1 MKPYIIIIT
10 TLIIIV
16 NLIPVDSAQSVTN
29 TQLITNKTHSITN
42 TQLITNKTPPGTN
55 TQSITNT
62 IRLITNTTQSIIN
75 TIRLM
80 TNTKSLNDTKQSL
93 NTTMQPVNM
102 TLMKNEFY
110 IIANTPYNEQTNNC
124 NNKSEDFAN
133 YLVNNNASN
142 VSLVEIEYK
151 DGSYSHEFVEWNG
164 LYYDPTN
171 NPPYFG
177 VNENEYLQ
185 ALKKVGFTGNITI
198 IPYSKF

>member
-1 MKPYIIIIT
+1 MIVIMNSFIILITLIT
-10 TLIIIV
+10 TLI
-16 NLIPVDSAQSVTN
+16 LIPMVSAYSITNTTQPTTNTQSVTN
-29 TQLITNKTHSITN
+29 TIKS
-42 TQLITNKTPPGTN
+42 
-55 TQSITNT
+55 
-62 IRLITNTTQSIIN
+62 ITNTTQSVIN
-75 TIRLM
+75 AIKSI
-80 TNTKSLNDTKQSL
+80 TNNPRSINNTTQSL
-93 NTTMQPVNM
+93 NNTTQPTNM
-102 TLMKNEFY
+102 TQVQNEFD
-110 IIANTPYNEQTNNC
+110 IIANTPYNEQSNNC

-151 DGSYSHEFVEWNG
+151 DGTYSHEFVEWNG

-198 IPYSKF
+198 IPYTKF